1 MKCFIYAFKE
11 FSIEFSH
18 FVAVITAR
26 RHIRTVSLCNCN
38 FFGIQC
44 RNFCN

>member
-1 MKCFIYAFKE
+1 MKCFIYAFKK
-11 FSIEFSH
+11 FCIEFSH
-18 FVAVITAR
+18 MFTTCLAR
-26 RHIRTVSLCNCN
+26 RHIRTVSLCDCN